1 MSHGVAYREM
11 LMAHV
16 KDRLEKWKTDPATAA
31 HMQISWYQWKSERPN
46 IDIRHGGNLTPDG
59 RWKREYF
66 SGKQKGVHNLPGWGG
81 PRHFQAKVSYKGFL
95 RTDVLEFL
103 IKTYG
108 YESYLEIGVDQKD
121 NWKHIHCPIKD
132 GVDPAGRCNYVMTSD
147 EFFAIDNGTNYD
159 LIFID
164 GLHQAEQVER
174 DLENSLDRLNP
185 GGTIVMHDCNPETEH
200 EQRRERGPHGF
211 WCGDVWKAF
220 VKFRA
225 RKGLEMYVVNANNGI
240 GVVRPG
246 SQDPIIVN
254 PRDMDYRE
262 LEKNRSQW
270 LNLKTPGEFRKYE
283 TARRASAS

>member
-1 MSHGVAYREM
+1 MSQGVAYREM
-11 LMAHV
+11 LLDHV
-16 KDRLEKWKTDPATAA
+16 RDRLEKWKTKPEEAA
-31 HMQISWYQWKSERPN
+31 HIQICWYAWESERPN

-59 RWKREYF
+59 RWKREFF
-66 SGKQKGVHNLPGWGG
+66 SGKQKGTHNLPGWGG

-103 IKTYG
+103 IKTHS

-121 NWKHIHCPIKD
+121 NWKHIRCPVKD
-132 GVDPAGRCNYVMTSD
+132 GVDPAGKCNYVMTSD
-147 EFFAIDNGTNYD
+147 EFFTTTDKTYD

-174 DLENSLDRLNP
+174 DLENSLKRLNP
-185 GGTIVMHDCNPETEH
+185 GGTIVMHDCKPETEH

-220 VKFRA
+220 VRFRA
-225 RKGLEMYVVNANNGI
+225 WTNLEMYVVDANNGI
-240 GVVRPG
+240 GIVRPG
-246 SQDPIIVN
+246 YQEALIVDPQDLSYQN
-254 PRDMDYRE
+254 

-283 TARRASAS
+283 VAGRINAP